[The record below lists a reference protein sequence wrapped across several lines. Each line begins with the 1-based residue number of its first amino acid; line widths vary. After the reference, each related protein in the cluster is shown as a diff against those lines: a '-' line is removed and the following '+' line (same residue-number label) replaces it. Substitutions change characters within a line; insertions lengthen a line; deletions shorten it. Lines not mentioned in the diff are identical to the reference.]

1 MKPDYE
7 AFVAA
12 LAGIAVVLLLCVLLS
27 EVARWLGL
35 I

>member
-1 MKPDYE
+1 MKQDYE

-12 LAGIAVVLLLCVLLS
+12 LVGVAVVFLVCVLLS
-27 EVARWLGL
+27 EVARWLRL

>member
-12 LAGIAVVLLLCVLLS
+12 LAGIAVFFLLCVLLS
-27 EVARWLGL
+27 EVARWLRL